1 MMHKRTSRKGTAMT
15 MLARLTAAALPA
27 VLCAWSILVPAAGP
41 ALADPIGDLTGFW
54 SGSGSVALSNGK
66 TERVKCNV
74 LYKADG
80 GTQIRQTMRCAG
92 ADYTINAL
100 ADLRVNGGL
109 VSGTWEERT
118 YSAKGDVSGR
128 FGGDSFALSIQG
140 ANFSAAMS
148 LTLSSCKQ
156 SLNITPQG
164 LDVTR
169 VSISLA
175 KERCGE

>member
-1 MMHKRTSRKGTAMT
+1 MT
-15 MLARLTAAALPA
+15 MLARLTAATAPM
-27 VLCAWSILVPAAGP
+27 VLFSWA
-41 ALADPIGDLTGFW
+41 ALADPIAHLSGYWTGNGSISLT
-54 SGSGSVALSNGK
+54 NGK
-66 TERVKCNV
+66 VERVKCNV
-74 LYKADG
+74 LYKAEG
-80 GTQIRQTMRCAG
+80 NAQIRQTMRCAS
-92 ADYTINAL
+92 ADYSINSL
-100 ADLRVNGGL
+100 ADLRLTKTGQ

-118 YSAKGDVSGR
+118 YAAKGDVSGR

-140 ANFSAAMS
+140 ANFSAAMNVS
-148 LTLSSCKQ
+148 LASCKQ